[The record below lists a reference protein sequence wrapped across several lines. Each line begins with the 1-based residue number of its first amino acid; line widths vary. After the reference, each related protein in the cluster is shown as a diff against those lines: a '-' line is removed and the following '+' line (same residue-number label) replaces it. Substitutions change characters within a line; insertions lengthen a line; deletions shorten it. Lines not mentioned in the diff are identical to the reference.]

1 MSEEKYANWFAR
13 RRETNVMDGVKEH
26 ILKIV
31 DTAEELNK
39 SFTAIMEKDE
49 MAALQAISRL
59 NMNEKAADNIEVSL
73 NEQLAI
79 GDLPAK
85 EREDLMH
92 LVRRMDQIADWT
104 KSAARNIEVLIEAE
118 IEVPEKIW
126 KYYRVLAGRVLNTA
140 KEVKLCIDFLGEDD
154 DQFKVHKGNVE
165 RIEHEIDDLYF
176 KIKKKVLLSDDI
188 DPRMIF
194 ILRDIVHALE
204 NAADSCKAAAD
215 LMQIIMVAHK

>member
-13 RRETNVMDGVKEH
+13 RREENVMDGVKEH

-31 DTAEELNK
+31 DTCDELNR
-39 SFTAIMEKDE
+39 SITAITNDEEEK
-49 MAALQAISRL
+49 ATQAIERL
-59 NMNEKAADNIEVSL
+59 FLNEKAADNIEVSL
-73 NEQLAI
+73 NEQLTT
-79 GDLPAK
+79 GSLPSK

-92 LVRRMDQIADWT
+92 LVRRMDGIADWT

-126 KYYRVLAGRVLNTA
+126 KYYGVLAGRVLAAA

-154 DQFKVHKGNVE
+154 DQFKVHKDNVE

-176 KIKKKVLLSDDI
+176 KIKRKIMMSDI
-188 DPRMIF
+188 DPRVIF

>member
-13 RRETNVMDGVKEH
+13 RREENVMDGVKEH
-26 ILKIV
+26 ILQIV
-31 DTAEELNK
+31 DTCDELNRAI
-39 SFTAIMEKDE
+39 TAITAKDE
-49 MAALQAISRL
+49 EKAIQAIERL
-59 NMNEKAADNIEVSL
+59 NLNEKAADNIEVSL
-73 NEQLAI
+73 NEQLTT
-79 GDLPAK
+79 GSLPSK

-92 LVRRMDQIADWT
+92 LVRRMDGIADWT

-126 KYYRVLAGRVLNTA
+126 KYYGVLAGRVFGAA

-154 DQFKVHKGNVE
+154 DQFKVHKDNVE

-176 KIKKKVLLSDDI
+176 KIKKKILLSDI
-188 DPRMIF
+188 DPRLIF

-215 LMQIIMVAHK
+215 LMQIILVAHK

>member
-13 RRETNVMDGVKEH
+13 RRETNVMDGVKDH

-31 DTAEELNK
+31 DTCDELNR
-39 SFTAIMEKDE
+39 AISAITEKDE
-49 MAALQAISRL
+49 VKGTQAIARL
-59 NMNEKAADNIEVSL
+59 YQNEKAADHIEVSL
-73 NEQLAI
+73 NEQLTI
-79 GDLPAK
+79 GDLPSK

-92 LVRRMDQIADWT
+92 LVRRMDGIADWT
-104 KSAARNIEVLIEAE
+104 KSAARNIEVIIEAE

-126 KYYRVLAGRVLNTA
+126 KYYGVLAGRVLDTA

-154 DQFKVHKGNVE
+154 DQFRIHKNNVE

-176 KIKKKVLLSDDI
+176 KIKKKVMMSDI
-188 DPRMIF
+188 DPRVIF

>member
-13 RRETNVMDGVKEH
+13 RREENVMDGVKEH

-31 DTAEELNK
+31 DTCEELNTSIK
-39 SFTAIMEKDE
+39 AIMNDEEEK
-49 MAALQAISRL
+49 ALQAIARL
-59 NMNEKAADNIEVSL
+59 FLNEKAADNIEISL
-73 NEQLAI
+73 NEQLST
-79 GDLPAK
+79 GSLPSK

-92 LVRRMDQIADWT
+92 LVKRMDGIADWT
-104 KSAARNIEVLIEAE
+104 KSAARNIEVLIDAE

-126 KYYRVLAGRVLNTA
+126 KYYGVLAGRVLDTA

-176 KIKKKVLLSDDI
+176 KIKKKVMLSDI
-188 DPRMIF
+188 DPRVIF

-204 NAADSCKAAAD
+204 NAADSCKASAD